1 MKLRNLFM
9 LFALSAMLL
18 ASCDRPKAELKFYET
33 CSYEEIND
41 RIYKPLQDL
50 NKELRSEG
58 KAPLNSLSYM
68 NTASLVGY
76 SHPDDTAAINGLI
89 ELAYSKGLLNRDEVL
104 LMWLNNSESQELYA
118 LKPTADGGAAME
130 GDILQSAEARLGFGG
145 APIIYVE
152 FTPEAADTFADLS
165 EKNVGNGIA
174 IVINGCLR
182 CVPFVQC
189 RIDGGKVEISGNF
202 TEEETKEFAEALSPG
217 WRRLL
222 PF

>member
-1 MKLRNLFM
+1 M

-33 CSYEEIND
+33 CSNEEIND
-41 RIYKPLQDL
+41 KVYKPLFELD
-50 NKELRSEG
+50 KELNDAD
-58 KAPLNSLSYM
+58 K
-68 NTASLVGY
+68 ASLNTLLNAGGFMRESMVGY
-76 SHPDDTAAINGLI
+76 SNPQDTAAINALI

>member
-1 MKLRNLFM
+1 M

>member
-9 LFALSAMLL
+9 MFAISALL
-18 ASCDRPKAELKFYET
+18 LMSCDRPKAELEFYET

-89 ELAYSKGLLNRDEVL
+89 ELAYSKGILNRDEVL
-104 LMWLNNSESQELYA
+104 FMWLHNNELPELYA
-118 LKPTADGGAAME
+118 LKPAVAME
-130 GDILQSAEARLGFGG
+130 GDILKKAEATHGFSGN
-145 APIIYVE
+145 PSIYVT
-152 FTPEAADTFADLS
+152 FTSDAAKAFADLS
-165 EKNVGNGIA
+165 EKNIGQGIA
-174 IVINGCLR
+174 VVINGRLLS
-182 CVPFVQC
+182 VPFVMC

-202 TEEETKEFAEALSPG
+202 TEEEAEQFAEALAPG
-217 WRRLL
+217 WRSFL